1 MAKDTVDIEDLE
13 AFIDGLKV
21 SFDTLENIDPTQSKG
36 FQAQMAKAISDLRL
50 KRAAK
55 IEPLPKHI
63 GRFTKEDLKN
73 LLLKEL
79 ESLQNHLDSADY
91 NRRRKFELVK
101 KIALVRE
108 QVNHM

>member
-63 GRFTKEDLKN
+63 GRFTKEDLKK

-79 ESLQNHLDSADY
+79 ESLQNHL
-91 NRRRKFELVK
+91 
-101 KIALVRE
+101 
-108 QVNHM
+108 

>member
-1 MAKDTVDIEDLE
+1 MAKDKVDIEDLE
-13 AFIDGLKV
+13 AFINGLQN
-21 SFDTLENIDPTQSKG
+21 SFDTLETIEPSQSKG
-36 FQAQMAKAISDLRL
+36 FQAQLAKAISDLRI

-63 GRFTKEDLKN
+63 GQFTKEDLKN

-79 ESLQNHLDSADY
+79 ESLQNDLDSSDY
-91 NRRRKFELVK
+91 NWRRKFELVK

-108 QVNHM
+108 QVNNM

>member
-13 AFIDGLKV
+13 AFINGLKFT
-21 SFDTLENIDPTQSKG
+21 FDTLESIDPTQSKG
-36 FQAQMAKAISDLRL
+36 FQAQLAKAISDLRM

-55 IEPLPKHI
+55 FEPLPKHI
-63 GRFTKEDLKN
+63 GQLTQEDIKE

-79 ESLQNHLDSADY
+79 ENLQNELDSSEY
-91 NRRRKFELVK
+91 SWRKKFELVK

-108 QVNHM
+108 QVNNL

>member
-21 SFDTLENIDPTQSKG
+21 SFDTLENI
-36 FQAQMAKAISDLRL
+36 
-50 KRAAK
+50 
-55 IEPLPKHI
+55 
-63 GRFTKEDLKN
+63 
-73 LLLKEL
+73 

>member
-1 MAKDTVDIEDLE
+1 
-13 AFIDGLKV
+13 
-21 SFDTLENIDPTQSKG
+21 
-36 FQAQMAKAISDLRL
+36 MAKAISDLRL